1 MSNNRSNNDN
11 NPYVHISPLQ
21 TSRPN
26 PMDTVFGALN
36 HCSRKVGDA
45 TRRAEIVA
53 DNLWNHIRIG
63 SSLADAAV
71 ARIVQGTKVLTLGG
85 SVALFQQSFGVFPGE
100 NLIKSFACY
109 LSTST
114 GPVIGTLYISNLR
127 LAFCSD
133 YPLCHYPFSLQQ
145 NQTLHYKVVVQVDQ
159 LSTVSPS
166 SNRFNPAEKYIE
178 LVTVDGYEFYFM
190 GFIAYDKAL
199 KTIRE
204 VLQQYHNHSREA

>member
-1 MSNNRSNNDN
+1 MSNNGSNNNN

-26 PMDTVFGALN
+26 PMDTVFGALS

-53 DNLWNHIRIG
+53 DNLWNHT
-63 SSLADAAV
+63 V
-71 ARIVQGTKVLTLGG
+71 ARIVQGTKVLTLG
-85 SVALFQQSFGVFPGE
+85 SSDALFQQSFGVFAGE

-159 LSTVSPS
+159 LSTASPS

>member
-1 MSNNRSNNDN
+1 MKAELSNFLTNHARIKNLAEKIFLSITCIYVDLSSNVFYTQVSQKSIDIDC
-11 NPYVHISPLQ
+11 YVLYVY
-21 TSRPN
+21 TA
-26 PMDTVFGALN
+26 V
-36 HCSRKVGDA
+36 
-45 TRRAEIVA
+45 
-53 DNLWNHIRIG
+53 RIG

-85 SVALFQQSFGVFPGE
+85 SDALFQQSFGVFPGE

-145 NQTLHYKVVVQVDQ
+145 NHTLHYKV
-159 LSTVSPS
+159 L
-166 SNRFNPAEKYIE
+166 
-178 LVTVDGYEFYFM
+178 
-190 GFIAYDKAL
+190 
-199 KTIRE
+199 
-204 VLQQYHNHSREA
+204 

>member
-1 MSNNRSNNDN
+1 MSNNDNGSNN
-11 NPYVHISPLQ
+11 NPYVHMSPIQ
-21 TSRPN
+21 TNRPN
-26 PMDTVFGALN
+26 PMDTVCDALN

-45 TRRAEIVA
+45 TKRAEILA

-85 SVALFQQSFGVFPGE
+85 SDALFQQSFGVFPGE
-100 NLIKSFACY
+100 KLIKSFACY

-114 GPVIGTLYISNLR
+114 GPVIGTLHISNLR

-133 YPLCHYPFSLQQ
+133 YPLCHYPFSQQQ

-178 LVTVDGYEFYFM
+178 LVTVDGYEFYLM